1 MSSHS
6 STQKQSLQK
15 FINEYTEMKQ
25 KLSQMN
31 EMLQLEKKSS
41 DLYLEKSQQLEI
53 ANRTLEEENNT
64 LKANYTHIQK
74 RYDKLQHEL
83 SEAKKNT
90 KSSSYSMFSYF
101 TGSSSNDEKEQLRQK
116 IKALENELEIK
127 IKENEECHVQ
137 VFEYKK
143 TYNDKCTEF
152 ENTETSLRKQLNN
165 KAQQIQTLTDQ
176 NESLSNLK
184 AISDC
189 NLQQAQN
196 TINEL
201 SAQIENNKK
210 VYDTQTQLLNREIKQ
225 QQFLINNSLC
235 VNEYSSQTN
244 IRTYN
249 IFEFVFKNKNAVVK
263 KQKEVI
269 INIVQQLRNI
279 ICLKLP
285 NIIDAFINQC
295 KIYKTLLISTTNDK
309 YLYAFNK
316 VESHLRT
323 IILYIKSIELFF
335 TIVTFSFENE
345 NLSSNEINK
354 LSLYKNIIFTL
365 IVHISS
371 LNQII
376 YKYISTIKL
385 DNFLFINDFYILIQF
400 IDVHIFQKAFLIFNY
415 DSNYN
420 SQYIHVSVNDNNEL
434 KINIDKEYIHNKSS
448 EMNYRI
454 VNGDF
459 IKKLLFNDCVVVN
472 KYINAFTQSI
482 IASIEQSSQLIN
494 TDKDIESSNTNT
506 ILLLKDFSLV
516 ISNYINSD
524 INKQIVNAF
533 IYGDTYINAI
543 DFFIMKKYENI
554 YHLYNKQIFPNNNE
568 ISYIDSIN
576 NLNKVKEYE
585 HQTEL
590 NKNEK
595 TKMQSKITELE
606 EQLTQI
612 KHLYENEQN
621 ENDLLKM
628 KLQSNTTTLAS
639 TQLPQ
644 TIKQS
649 QIPTNEFE
657 EFIKNQQILTDK
669 QQSLLSKELLLND
682 KEPFS
687 ITNISHLQKQANVE
701 YHRKVLEIL
710 KRYLH
715 KVENVDTKIA
725 VNTKQKELKKEYDKK
740 LKDIEKKYK
749 NKEKELTDS
758 IEGYVQQV
766 TFLASSMNEYE
777 ALKDK
782 LCATCKKHIPT
793 D

>member
-101 TGSSSNDEKEQLRQK
+101 TGSSTNDEKEELRQK
-116 IKALENELEIK
+116 IKALESELEIK

-152 ENTETSLRKQLNN
+152 ENQETSLRKQLSN
-165 KAQQIQTLTDQ
+165 KTQQIQALTDQ

-184 AISDC
+184 ALSDS

-196 TINEL
+196 AIDEL
-201 SAQIENNKK
+201 SSQIESNKK
-210 VYDTQTQLLNREIKQ
+210 AYDTQTHLLNQQIKQ

-235 VNEYSSQTN
+235 FNEYSSQNN

-249 IFEFVFKNKNAVVK
+249 ICEFVFKNKNALAM

-269 INIVQQLRNI
+269 TNIIQQLRNI
-279 ICLKLP
+279 ICVKLL
-285 NIIDAFINQC
+285 NIIDAFISQC
-295 KIYKTLLISTTNDK
+295 KIYKKLLISSTNEK

-316 VESHLRT
+316 VESHLHT
-323 IILYIKSIELFF
+323 VSLYIKSINIFF
-335 TIVTFSFENE
+335 TIVTVSFSNV

-365 IVHISS
+365 ILHISS
-371 LNQII
+371 LIQLI
-376 YKYISTIKL
+376 YKYISTIQL
-385 DNFLFINDFYILIQF
+385 DNFLFINDFYTLTQF
-400 IDVHIFQKAFLIFNY
+400 IDVHILQKAFIIFNY

-420 SQYIHVSVNDNNEL
+420 SQHIHISVNDNNDL
-434 KINIDKEYIHNKSS
+434 KISIDKEYIHNKPS
-448 EMNYRI
+448 EMSNRI
-454 VNGDF
+454 VSGDF
-459 IKKLLFNDCVVVN
+459 IKKLLFHDCAVVN
-472 KYINAFTQSI
+472 KYINAFTQSV
-482 IASIEQSSQLIN
+482 IASIEQSSHLISAN
-494 TDKDIESSNTNT
+494 YDIENANTNT
-506 ILLLKDFSLV
+506 ILLLKDFSSLV
-516 ISNYINSD
+516 SNYISSD
-524 INKQIVNAF
+524 MKGQIVNAF
-533 IYGDTYINAI
+533 VYDDTYINAI
-543 DFFIMKKYENI
+543 DCFIMKKYENI
-554 YHLYNKQIFPNNNE
+554 YHLYSKQILPNNNE
-568 ISYIDSIN
+568 ISYIDSLN
-576 NLNKVKEYE
+576 NLNKLNAYE
-585 HQTEL
+585 HQAEL
-590 NKNEK
+590 SRKEK
-595 TKMQSKITELE
+595 TKMQSKIAELE
-606 EQLTQI
+606 DQLTQT
-612 KHLYENEQN
+612 KRLYENEQN

-628 KLQSNTTTLAS
+628 QLHSNATALPS
-639 TQLPQ
+639 TQRVQAP
-644 TIKQS
+644 S
-649 QIPTNEFE
+649 NEFE
-657 EFIKNQQILTDK
+657 EFIKNQQTLTDK
-669 QQSLLSKELLLND
+669 HQSLLSKELLND
-682 KEPFS
+682 KEAFS
-687 ITNISHLQKQANVE
+687 ITNVSQLQKEANIE

-725 VNTKQKELKKEYDKK
+725 VSTKQKELKKEYDKK